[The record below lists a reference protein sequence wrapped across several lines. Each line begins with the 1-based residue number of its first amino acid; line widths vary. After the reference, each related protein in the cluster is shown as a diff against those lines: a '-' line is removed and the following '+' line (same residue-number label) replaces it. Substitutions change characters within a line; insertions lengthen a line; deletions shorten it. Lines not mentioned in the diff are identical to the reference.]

1 MTRPQGDH
9 LVFEP
14 AEEATN
20 LLFQELE
27 MVQPAFYQ
35 GESTSSVQSEL
46 SQEVIDLQKILDFA
60 SSEVNLMDQQ
70 FNGLQPATRGR
81 NSSMC
86 SNGQPTGSPESG
98 ISGCDATDLALSPH
112 FGDPTS
118 PPEYVDPVQMSM
130 REANIFDSRTAM
142 NGLTNLLQLQEEL
155 MTHTDVEELSPQR
168 SPLYKD
174 TNPLLGQTRSSQFT
188 SSAPAPRFLAPP
200 YGLLR
205 PGTTAAHTAV
215 SPSST
220 AVSPSSTAVSPSS
233 TATSVIV
240 RTSNQ
245 PNFSLPGSISLL
257 GNQVETLKAGESDK
271 SSLPVVVAEMEEKK
285 EEEMESLNKSV
296 VPKQERGPDGKY
308 LCYVCGEKAGKHS
321 YYGGQVCASCRAFF
335 R

>member
-155 MTHTDVEELSPQR
+155 MTHTDVVQLSPQR

-188 SSAPAPRFLAPP
+188 SSAPALRFLAPP
-200 YGLLR
+200 YGLPR
-205 PGTTAAHTAV
+205 SGTMAAH
-215 SPSST
+215 T

-240 RTSNQ
+240 RASNQ

-257 GNQVETLKAGESDK
+257 GNQVETLKASECESDK

>member
-14 AEEATN
+14 AEEVTN

-27 MVQPAFYQ
+27 MVQPAFYS
-35 GESTSSVQSEL
+35 GESSAVQSEL

-70 FNGLQPATRGR
+70 FNNLQPATRGR
-81 NSSMC
+81 NSSIC
-86 SNGQPTGSPESG
+86 SHGQPTGSPESG

-130 REANIFDSRTAM
+130 REANIFDSRIAM

-174 TNPLLGQTRSSQFT
+174 TNPLLAQTRSSQFT
-188 SSAPAPRFLAPP
+188 STPPAPRFLAPS
-200 YGLLR
+200 YGLPR
-205 PGTTAAHTAV
+205 PSAAH
-215 SPSST
+215 
-220 AVSPSSTAVSPSS
+220 TAVSPSS

-240 RTSNQ
+240 RASNQ

-257 GNQVETLKAGESDK
+257 QTMKADGDNNK
-271 SSLPVVVAEMEEKK
+271 SSLPVVVAELETK
-285 EEEMESLNKSV
+285 EEEIEILKKSV
-296 VPKQERGPDGKY
+296 APKQELGPDGKY

>member
-1 MTRPQGDH
+1 MTRPQGDQ

-27 MVQPAFYQ
+27 MVQPAFYS
-35 GESTSSVQSEL
+35 GESSSVQSEL

-60 SSEVNLMDQQ
+60 STEVNLMDQQ
-70 FNGLQPATRGR
+70 FTGLEPATRGR
-81 NSSMC
+81 NSSIC

-155 MTHTDVEELSPQR
+155 MTHTDVEESSPQR

-174 TNPLLGQTRSSQFT
+174 TNPLLAQTRSSQFT

-200 YGLLR
+200 YGLPR
-205 PGTTAAHTAV
+205 PGTAAAHTAV

-220 AVSPSSTAVSPSS
+220 QHTAVSPSS

-240 RTSNQ
+240 HASNQ

-271 SSLPVVVAEMEEKK
+271 SSLPVVVAELETNK
-285 EEEMESLNKSV
+285 EDEIESLKSV
-296 VPKQERGPDGKY
+296 VAKQERGPDGKY
-308 LCYVCGEKAGKHS
+308 ICYVCGEKAGKHS

>member
-27 MVQPAFYQ
+27 MVQPAFYS
-35 GESTSSVQSEL
+35 GESSSVQSEL

-60 SSEVNLMDQQ
+60 STEVDLMDQQ
-70 FNGLQPATRGR
+70 FTGLEPATRGR

-155 MTHTDVEELSPQR
+155 MTHTDVVQLSPQR

-200 YGLLR
+200 YGLPR
-205 PGTTAAHTAV
+205 PGTSAAH
-215 SPSST
+215 
-220 AVSPSSTAVSPSS
+220 TAVSPSS

-257 GNQVETLKAGESDK
+257 GNQVETLKADESDK
-271 SSLPVVVAEMEEKK
+271 SSLPVVVAEMEAKK

>member
-27 MVQPAFYQ
+27 MVQPAFYS
-35 GESTSSVQSEL
+35 GESTSMQSEL

-70 FNGLQPATRGR
+70 FNNLQPATRGR

-174 TNPLLGQTRSSQFT
+174 TNPLLAQTRSSQFT
-188 SSAPAPRFLAPP
+188 STAPAPRFLAPS
-200 YGLLR
+200 YGLPR
-205 PGTTAAHTAV
+205 P
-215 SPSST
+215 ST
-220 AVSPSSTAVSPSS
+220 H
-233 TATSVIV
+233 
-240 RTSNQ
+240 
-245 PNFSLPGSISLL
+245 SL
-257 GNQVETLKAGESDK
+257 
-271 SSLPVVVAEMEEKK
+271 
-285 EEEMESLNKSV
+285 
-296 VPKQERGPDGKY
+296 
-308 LCYVCGEKAGKHS
+308 
-321 YYGGQVCASCRAFF
+321 
-335 R
+335 